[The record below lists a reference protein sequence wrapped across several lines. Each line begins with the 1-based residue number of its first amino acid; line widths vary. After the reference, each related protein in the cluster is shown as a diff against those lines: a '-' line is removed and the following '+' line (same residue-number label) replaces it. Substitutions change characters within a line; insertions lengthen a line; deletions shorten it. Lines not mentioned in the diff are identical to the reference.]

1 MLTQARQE
9 EILKLVKSRGSVT
22 LQELKEHL
30 HISESTIRRD
40 LNTLDEQGRLE
51 KVFGG
56 AVAVDNMDSRDTQ
69 VASRKEKNLEEKT
82 RVAQYAAK
90 MITDEDFVFIDA
102 GTTTACMLD
111 YIDAQGATFVTNA
124 PSHAERLAQRGC
136 DVILLGGRLKQSTEA
151 VVGTETCRQ
160 MRQYH
165 FSLCFLGTNGVSEIA
180 GLSTPDPDEA
190 VIKQCAVS
198 QTHRCFVLCDH
209 SKFFKVSPVTFAELE
224 DAVILTDEIP
234 EGSFRERSNIVA
246 VSERHAENI

>member
-40 LNTLDEQGRLE
+40 LNALDEQGRLE

-56 AVAVDNMDSRDTQ
+56 AVALESMDSQDTQ
-69 VASRKEKNLEEKT
+69 VSSRKETNLEEKT

-90 MITDEDFVFIDA
+90 MIKDEDFVFIDA
-102 GTTTACMLD
+102 GTTTSCV
-111 YIDAQGATFVTNA
+111 IDCVEAQGATFVTNA
-124 PSHAERLAQRGC
+124 PSHAERLAQKGC
-136 DVILLGGRLKQSTEA
+136 NVILIGGRLKQSTEA
-151 VVGTETCRQ
+151 VVGSEACRQ

-198 QTHRCFVLCDH
+198 RTSRCFVLCDH
-209 SKFFKVSPVTFAELE
+209 SKFFKICPVTFAELE
-224 DAVILTDEIP
+224 DAVILTDLIP
-234 EGSFRERSNIVA
+234 EGSFRERSNIVEVPNKDA
-246 VSERHAENI
+246 